1 MYILSDF
8 AYISCILRTK
18 NWNKIC
24 WTRISNSTCF
34 SELEFPNRW
43 SVRNLDVVEK
53 EHKKCT
59 TSKVC
64 LSNYNCMFMM
74 IFHIWIQEYQNNAS
88 WNPFKLYKGI
98 HLSDSTDG
106 SVHLLTDAT
115 AVEDEKTVSN
125 CMCVF
130 SFIIEHSVKRVIMSS
145 IFYRITDGKHSY
157 KVIFKLILKLIR
169 YFIAA
174 VHAIVLFCVWSFMLL
189 NLIKERGF
197 LLF

>member
-1 MYILSDF
+1 MILHIF
-8 AYISCILRTK
+8 RVLKKYA
-18 NWNKIC
+18 
-24 WTRISNSTCF
+24 
-34 SELEFPNRW
+34 ELEFPTQR
-43 SVRNLDVVEK
+43 VFRNSNFQIGGQCEILMLW
-53 EHKKCT
+53 KKNTKNAQHQKYVCQIT
-59 TSKVC
+59 IVC
-64 LSNYNCMFMM
+64 LWWYS
-74 IFHIWIQEYQNNAS
+74 IIWIQEYQNNAS

-145 IFYRITDGKHSY
+145 IFYRITDSKHSY

-174 VHAIVLFCVWSFMLL
+174 VNAIVLFCVWSFMLL